1 MARSRFTPSLP
12 APREVPWT
20 PAQGVGVVI
29 AAHATLILGGT
40 IAIAAFGYGSTT
52 DAKNIPIGIQVA
64 ATAPFWV
71 AAIALTWILVRR
83 TGGDARR
90 DLGLGWHWSDVPI
103 GVALGVGTQYL
114 VLPVVYWPI
123 FQVLDKDAD
132 ELGQAA
138 RDLAET
144 ASGVGGG
151 TVLFFLMAAV
161 FAPVAEEVMYR
172 GALLRGVERRG
183 WPIAILGSSLV
194 FAALHF
200 QPLQFVGLFIIGVV
214 CALGAAW
221 SGRLSLAIV
230 THVAFNAATAIPLIL
245 DL

>member
-1 MARSRFTPSLP
+1 M
-12 APREVPWT
+12 
-20 PAQGVGVVI
+20 VI
-29 AAHATLILGGT
+29 AAHSTLILGGT
-40 IAIAAFGYGSTT
+40 IAIAAFGYGSTSSAS
-52 DAKNIPIGIQVA
+52 DIPIGVQVI
-64 ATAPFWV
+64 ATAPFWI
-71 AAIALTWILVRR
+71 AAVALTWILVKR
-83 TGGDARR
+83 TGGDVRR
-90 DLGLGWHWSDVPI
+90 DLGLTLHWSDLPI
-103 GVALGVGTQYL
+103 GIALGVATQYL

-123 FQVLDKDAD
+123 FQVLDTDAD

-144 ASGVGGG
+144 ASGVSGG
-151 TVLFFLMAAV
+151 TVLFLLMAAV

-183 WPIAILGSSLV
+183 WPIAIVGSSLV

-200 QPLQFVGLFIIGVV
+200 QPLQFVGLFIIGAV
-214 CALGAAW
+214 CAWGAAW